1 MKDKNIIVKIMK
13 QKMIDAYMKT
23 AAIFAELSHAKRL
36 HVGAIVV
43 KDDRIISIGYN
54 GMPAGWDNNCE
65 DKEFMDRGAGG
76 WLNPD
81 EIEERWP
88 FVETS
93 DEDDSYIGRYKLK
106 TKPEVLHAET
116 NAIAKLARSS
126 ESGIGADL
134 FVTHSPCLDC
144 AKLIYQS
151 GIKRVWFS
159 EAYRNTDGVE
169 FLKKSGVEVEQYNK

>member
-1 MKDKNIIVKIMK
+1 MKTKLK
-13 QKMIDAYMKT
+13 QAYMTT
-23 AAIFAELSHAKRL
+23 AETFAELSHAKRL

-65 DKEFMDRGAGG
+65 DRVYANEWSIDNNH
-76 WLNPD
+76 WD
-81 EIEERWP
+81 YQEEDG
-88 FVETS
+88 TC
-93 DEDDSYIGRYKLK
+93 YNLK

-126 ESGIGADL
+126 DSGLGADM
-134 FVTHSPCLDC
+134 FITHAPCLDC

-151 GIKRVWFS
+151 GIKRVWYG
-159 EAYRNTDGVE
+159 AQYRDSTGTE
-169 FLKKSGVEVEQYNK
+169 FLRKSGIEVEQLDE